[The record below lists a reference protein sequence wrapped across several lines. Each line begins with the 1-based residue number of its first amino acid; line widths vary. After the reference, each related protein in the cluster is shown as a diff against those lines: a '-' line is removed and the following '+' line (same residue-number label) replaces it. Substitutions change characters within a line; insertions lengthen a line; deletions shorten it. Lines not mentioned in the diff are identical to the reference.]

1 LAERIAHLRDLD
13 LTEAEMTQIEEIRKE
28 FRPKI
33 VKALEGL
40 RGILSDEQKQAREEA
55 LKAGKK
61 RREVLASL
69 NLTGEQKEKVHA
81 VGKEVATL
89 FREELEKIKDVL
101 TPEQQAKLPELKAE
115 RRERARDRFAARIV
129 NFRDLNLT
137 GEQRTAIAEIRQQY
151 RPKIH
156 EAGNK
161 LRAAAR
167 EEVAMILT
175 VIRKG

>member
-1 LAERIAHLRDLD
+1 
-13 LTEAEMTQIEEIRKE
+13 MTQIEEIRKE
-28 FRPKI
+28 YRPKI
-33 VKALEGL
+33 VKDLEGL
-40 RGILSDEQKQAREEA
+40 RGILSGQQKQAREEA
-55 LKAGKK
+55 LNAGKK

-69 NLTGEQKEKVHA
+69 HLTDEQKEKVHA

-115 RRERARDRFAARIV
+115 RRERARDRLAARIV
-129 NFRDLNLT
+129 NLRDLNLT
-137 GEQRTAIAEIRQQY
+137 GPQRTAIAEIRREY